1 MTIQLARRLFT
12 VDEYDRMIETGI
24 LTKDDH
30 VELLEGEIVE
40 MPPIGSHHAG
50 ALDRLVALLFRG
62 LPSDR
67 VIIRVQSPIKLDG
80 RSEPQ
85 PDVSL
90 LRPREDFYS
99 DSHPIPPDIHLLI
112 EVADS
117 SIQSDR
123 QIKIP
128 LYADAGVAE
137 VWLVDLTNEAVT
149 VYRSPAAGHYQEER
163 TIRRGDRISLLAFGN
178 ISFGVEEI
186 LGPLS

>member
-1 MTIQLARRLFT
+1 MTIQLARHLFS

-24 LTKDDH
+24 LTRDDH

-50 ALDRLVALLFRG
+50 ALDRLIALLFRR

-99 DSHPIPPDIHLLI
+99 DSHPIPADIHMLI

-117 SIQSDR
+117 SLQSDR

-128 LYADAGVAE
+128 LYADAGVIE
-137 VWLVDLTNEAVT
+137 VWLVDLTNSAVT
-149 VYRSPAAGHYQEER
+149 VYSSPAGGRYQDER
-163 TIRRGDRISLLAFGN
+163 TLRRGDRISPLAFGN
-178 ISFGVEEI
+178 ARFEMAEI
-186 LGPLS
+186 LGPLP

>member
-1 MTIQLARRLFT
+1 MTIQLARHLFS

-24 LTKDDH
+24 LTRDDH

-50 ALDRLVALLFRG
+50 TLNRITSLLFRVLG
-62 LPSDR
+62 SDR
-67 VIIRVQSPIKLDG
+67 AVVSVQSPIKLSG

-85 PDVSL
+85 PDVAVL
-90 LRPREDFYS
+90 HPRDDFYS
-99 DSHPIPPDIHLLI
+99 DSHPVPADIQMLI

-117 SIQSDR
+117 SLQSDR

-137 VWLVDLTNEAVT
+137 VWLVDLTNSAVT
-149 VYRSPAAGHYQEER
+149 VYSSPAAGHYQDER
-163 TIRRGDRISLLAFGN
+163 TLRRGDRISPLAFGN
-178 ISFGVEEI
+178 VSIEVAEI
-186 LGPLS
+186 LGPLP